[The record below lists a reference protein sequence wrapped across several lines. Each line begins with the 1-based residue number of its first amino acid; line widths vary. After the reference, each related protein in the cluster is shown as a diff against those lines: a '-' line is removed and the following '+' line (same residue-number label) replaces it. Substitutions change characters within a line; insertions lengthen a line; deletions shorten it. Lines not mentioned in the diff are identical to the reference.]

1 MLKHER
7 AMQMKRVSC
16 CRRLDAFFLFCY
28 SSVVL
33 LAIVS
38 WLKHHA
44 RCLLCANAFAPTCT
58 NTHKTQYA
66 IRTLPLAEPK
76 FLVAQHNLATRPA
89 ILYWYDLPA
98 MLAVAGIPFPVR
110 NDKQELL
117 LVTQVRD
124 DVDDDDTYATTT
136 TATAIAPTNTTDNH
150 GASWQHPWPVQPTA
164 DKVGEFKVTPAV
176 HVGYAATWYGLCVAG
191 LYMTRMLL
199 TRGRS

>member
-1 MLKHER
+1 
-7 AMQMKRVSC
+7 
-16 CRRLDAFFLFCY
+16 
-28 SSVVL
+28 
-33 LAIVS
+33 
-38 WLKHHA
+38 
-44 RCLLCANAFAPTCT
+44 
-58 NTHKTQYA
+58 
-66 IRTLPLAEPK
+66 
-76 FLVAQHNLATRPA
+76 
-89 ILYWYDLPA
+89 

-124 DVDDDDTYATTT
+124 DDDDT
-136 TATAIAPTNTTDNH
+136 TATAAPTNTTDNH
-150 GASWQHPWPVQPTA
+150 GASSQPHPWPVQPTA